1 MTTKEY
7 LSQAW
12 RVDRMVNAK
21 LKQVRTLRSHAE
33 LASSVISG
41 MPVSGTRNTHRM
53 EDIIVKLL
61 DLESE
66 INADIDT
73 LVELKRDIITVIK
86 RIPNDEYRELLELR
100 YLAFLPW
107 SEIAHDMRRSQDYI
121 FELHRKALAKTKIP
135 DERKIPVKG
144 VESQ

>member
-1 MTTKEY
+1 MMTAKEY

-21 LKQVRTLRSHAE
+21 LKQVRALRTQAE
-33 LASSVISG
+33 LAVSIVSG
-41 MPVSGTRNTHRM
+41 MPVGGTRNTHRM

-66 INADIDT
+66 INADIDK
-73 LVELKRDIITVIK
+73 LVALKRDIVTVI
-86 RIPNDEYRELLELR
+86 RQVPNDDYRELLELR

-107 SEIAHDMRRSQDYI
+107 GEVADDMRYNKDYI
-121 FELHRKALAKTKIP
+121 FALHRKALSAVNIP
-135 DERKIPVKG
+135 SE
-144 VESQ
+144 EQSSQ

>member
-1 MTTKEY
+1 
-7 LSQAW
+7 
-12 RVDRMVNAK
+12 MVNAK
-21 LKQVRTLRSHAE
+21 LKQVHTLRSHAE
-33 LASSVISG
+33 LASSVVAG
-41 MPVSGTRNTHRM
+41 MPVNGTRSAHRM

-73 LVELKRDIITVIK
+73 LVELKRDIIAVIK
-86 RIPNDEYRELLELR
+86 QVPNEEHRELLELR

-121 FELHRKALAKTKIP
+121 FELHRKALVKTKVP
-135 DERKIPVKG
+135 DKKKNPVKG